1 MRYFAGLTIVP
12 DKDNMALLPID
23 GSRLSLTCHY
33 HLDVKT
39 GTYSFQPLAA
49 YSSGGYYAFTNIEHT
64 PSDRFSNVS
73 WNNPLPYTQ
82 ENKAVIQG
90 FTLDKYSRISGKLTD
105 LSGNSVFGYLET
117 NPNYKEDR
125 KYRIDITDYYN
136 SMVSNGTGGIDPE
149 LNLLIGLAGSP
160 VQVGVD
166 EINTFVGANNLT
178 FQRLIVDKTPVLRI
192 YYANY

>member
-1 MRYFAGLTIVP
+1 MNPYRTILKVEIVLEP
-12 DKDNMALLPID
+12 QIDNFEDIPEP
-23 GSRLSLTCHY
+23 T
-33 HLDVKT
+33 T
-39 GTYSFQPLAA
+39 
-49 YSSGGYYAFTNIEHT
+49 
-64 PSDRFSNVS
+64 
-73 WNNPLPYTQ
+73 
-82 ENKAVIQG
+82 IQV

-105 LSGNSVFGYLET
+105 LAGNSVFGYLET

-166 EINTFVGANNLT
+166 EINTFVGVNNLT